1 MAADT
6 LIHDLELPFQLYDV
20 LNTEKLCEH
29 PRFAE
34 HNRETFDAVLDTA
47 NKMATNL
54 FLPHNHIADAN
65 EPKFDGKTVS
75 MIPEVKVAFDA
86 YRESGFIAG
95 RYSFEQGGMQLP
107 ETVMTALSGY
117 FMAANPSTTAYP
129 FLTSAAINV
138 ITHFANE
145 QIKSAFVPRM
155 LTGDFTGTMALT
167 EPHAGSSLADIKT
180 TAVKQEDGTYRV
192 KGSKIYISGGE
203 HELSDNIVHLVLAK
217 VPGGPAGVKG
227 ISLFVVP
234 KYRLNDD
241 LAIGERND
249 VHLAGLLHKLGYRG
263 TTSTA
268 LSFGDNDD
276 CHGYLVGE
284 EHQGLRYM
292 FMMMNE
298 ARIGVGFGAAMIG
311 YRGYQYSLDYAK
323 DRTQGR
329 IAPHNKAEDPATPII
344 HHGDVKRMLLAQKA
358 YSEGGLALCLYGSNL
373 IDRMNTCED
382 EKRKAE
388 LRELLDLLTPIFKA
402 WPSEYGPKANDLGIQ
417 VLGGSGYTREYFA
430 EQFWRDNRLNPIHE
444 GTNGIQALDL
454 SFRKLWQNNGLGLTV
469 LTQEIEKDLAAICAP
484 ENNSP
489 QTAALV
495 QKLAAHMEKAQAVL
509 VHLTKILPT
518 PTAITLTGNAQA
530 LMNVMSSIVV
540 SWIWLRQAGKAE
552 QLLAAI
558 AQDDSQKEKQN
569 YYKGKL
575 QAAKY
580 FIDWELPSIKRDI
593 ELLTA
598 NNSVCT
604 DMQDDWF

>member
-6 LIHDLELPFQLYDV
+6 LINDFELPFQLYD
-20 LNTEKLCEH
+20 LLDTESLCQHEK
-29 PRFAE
+29 FAE

-47 NKMATNL
+47 NKMASNL
-54 FLPHNHIADAN
+54 FLPHNHIADKN
-65 EPKFDGKTVS
+65 EPQFDGKKVS
-75 MIPEVKVAFDA
+75 MIDDVKVAFDA
-86 YRESGFIAG
+86 FREAGFIAG
-95 RYSFEQGGMQLP
+95 RYDFEDGGMQLP

-138 ITHFANE
+138 ISHFASE
-145 QIKSAFVPRM
+145 EVKTSFMPRM
-155 LTGDFTGTMALT
+155 LSGDFTGTMALT

-180 TAVKQEDGTYRV
+180 TAVKQDDGTYRV

-217 VPGGPAGVKG
+217 VPGGPGGVKG

-234 KYRLNDD
+234 KYRLNADQT
-241 LAIGERND
+241 AGERND

-268 LSFGDNDD
+268 LSFGDDD
-276 CHGYLVGE
+276 NCHGYLVGE
-284 EHQGLRYM
+284 EHFGLRYM

-311 YRGYQYSLDYAK
+311 YRGFQYSLDYAK

-329 IAPHNKAEDPATPII
+329 IAPNNKPEDDATPII
-344 HHGDVKRMLLAQKA
+344 NHGDVKRMLLAQKA
-358 YSEGGLALCLYGSNL
+358 YTEGGISLCLYGSNL
-373 IDRMNTCED
+373 IDRINTCTD
-382 EKRKAE
+382 DSEKSE
-388 LRELLDLLTPIFKA
+388 LSELLDLLTPVLKA

-417 VLGGSGYTREYFA
+417 VLGGSGYTREYYS

-454 SFRKLWQNNGLGLTV
+454 SFRKLWQNEGLGIQILKREIMSDLT
-469 LTQEIEKDLAAICAP
+469 AINTP
-484 ENNSP
+484 ES
-489 QTAALV
+489 A
-495 QKLAAHMEKAQAVL
+495 KLAAKLEPYMGHLHEVL
-509 VHLTKILPT
+509 VHLSQVMPT
-518 PTAITLTGNAQA
+518 QKAITLTGNAQA
-530 LMNVMSSIVV
+530 LMNIFSSIVV
-540 SWIWLRQAGKAE
+540 SWIWIRQASKAE
-552 QLLAAI
+552 QLLSETSADSSTK
-558 AQDDSQKEKQN
+558 QDF
-569 YYKGKL
+569 YKGKI

-580 FIDWELPSIKRDI
+580 FLDWELPSVQRDI
-593 ELLTA
+593 ELLNQ

-604 DMQDDWF
+604 DMQAQWF